1 MSCKNENIK
10 IYNDSCV
17 ESGGREYVLECE
29 AEFEEQLD
37 SAVKDIADRL
47 NAVPDTRIITLSRP
61 DMLRKNYYGGENYI
75 RASRNGNT
83 HICYFAR

>member
-10 IYNDSCV
+10 IYNESCA

-37 SAVKDIADRL
+37 SAVKDIANRL
-47 NAVPDTRIITLSRP
+47 NAVPDTRIITLSGP
-61 DMLRKNYYGGENYI
+61 TCSGKTTTAGKIISELR
-75 RASRNGNT
+75 RNGNT